1 MKPKD
6 DIQPDPR
13 HFARFTE
20 LTRRLMA
27 VPKKEVDKKEAEW
40 RRRRKSKKRKER

>member
-1 MKPKD
+1 MKNKD
-6 DIQPDPR
+6 DTQPDPR

-27 VPKKEVDKKEAEW
+27 VPKKEVDKKETEW
-40 RRRRKSKKRKER
+40 RRKRKKRRKSV